1 MAARA
6 AVGEGRFIDVAQRE
20 LETDAIGIAER
31 VYGFAGLTLNDD
43 VLAEMRRWAGSN
55 QRGSRGDHR
64 YTAEEY
70 GLAPAEVN
78 ESFAPYLERFGALCG
93 GNN

>member
-1 MAARA
+1 MSAAA
-6 AVGEGRFIDVAQRE
+6 MG
-20 LETDAIGIAER
+20 
-31 VYGFAGLTLNDD
+31 
-43 VLAEMRRWAGSN
+43 RWAGSN

-70 GLAPAEVN
+70 GLDPAEIN